1 MVLLGESLDI
11 FSLKVDLG
19 ESRSDDVRSRTG
31 KKIKE
36 ESHEGRLAMLRASV
50 NETANV
56 YYTSSRML
64 DDGVIDPRDTR
75 TTLAFCLHIIHGAP
89 VYVLHFD
96 RSYSK
101 TDLLSPEFDRLGNP

>member
-1 MVLLGESLDI
+1 MSWIKSLETVLLGESRATHDAKRE
-11 FSLKVDLG
+11 FDDLCC
-19 ESRSDDVRSRTG
+19 RAG
-31 KKIKE
+31 KKLKE

-89 VYVLHFD
+89 VYVVFLF
-96 RSYSK
+96 
-101 TDLLSPEFDRLGNP
+101 SPVDYR